1 MSRNDEFI
9 TGSLLDYLN
18 LQIYCKLIDVDLSRQ
33 VSTSIPQQI
42 NFIGKLKEDNG
53 ATMIF

>member
-1 MSRNDEFI
+1 MSRNNEFI

-33 VSTSIPQQI
+33 MSTSIPQQI

>member
-9 TGSLLDYLN
+9 TVSLLDYLN

-33 VSTSIPQQI
+33 MSASIPQQI

>member
-33 VSTSIPQQI
+33 MSTSIPQQI
-42 NFIGKLKEDNG
+42 NFIEKLKEDNG

>member
-18 LQIYCKLIDVDLSRQ
+18 LQIYCKLIDVDLSIQ
-33 VSTSIPQQI
+33 MSTSIPQQI

>member
-33 VSTSIPQQI
+33 MSTSIPQQI